1 MTSPPPARRLVCS
14 LDALAIGDGLGFEGC
29 VRGELRP
36 CFVVRTGEGVFAFLN
51 VCAHRNQ
58 PVLTDRRALDED
70 GLVECRAHG
79 AKYDPATGE
88 CLKGPCVGARLVAVP
103 VEIEDGTVVA
113 VDDDAVDDS
122 VYA

>member
-1 MTSPPPARRLVCS
+1 MRRVVCDIEA
-14 LDALAIGDGLGFEGC
+14 LDDGQAVAFEAW

-36 CFVVRTGEGVFAFLN
+36 CFAVLTAEGPRGYLN

-58 PVLTDRRALDED
+58 PVVVDATPFTD

-79 AKYDPATGE
+79 AFYRPETGE
-88 CLKGPCVGARLVAVP
+88 CVEGPCVGARLVPVPLEVEGRAVH
-103 VEIEDGTVVA
+103 A

-122 VYA
+122 FYALDEEAG